1 MPAIGVVLLVYLLA
15 TTRTTSVPYGLL
27 RFVDDCGC
35 YDACRDGDDGVT
47 KEHDD
52 GRKDFTEER
61 DRRDIAVAHCGK
73 CDDGPID
80 AGGEVGELRARESS
94 FHHEHECAKAT
105 HEYDDEEEKHKDAV
119 EAFLDGNEQE
129 IAFVDELEKLE
140 NAEYTEEAQG
150 TELADVACSREKPND
165 VERNCGEEIH
175 DAEETEDVALLAW
188 RAPNANNVLHR
199 KDKRE
204 DVFND
209 GENALGCW

>member
-1 MPAIGVVLLVYLLA
+1 MPAIGVALLVYLLA
-15 TTRTTSVPYGLL
+15 TARTTSVPHGLL

-35 YDACRDGDDGVT
+35 HDACWNSDDGVT

-61 DRRDIAVAHCGK
+61 DGSDIAVANCGK
-73 CDDGPID
+73 RDDGPID
-80 AGGEVGELRARESS
+80 AGGEVGELRAGESS

-105 HEYDDEEEKHKDAV
+105 HEHDDEEEKHKDAV

-140 NAEYTEEAQG
+140 NAEYTEETQG

-165 VERNCGEEIH
+165 VERNGGEEIH
-175 DAEETEDVALLAW
+175 DAEETEDVAALAW

-199 KDKRE
+199 EDKRE

-209 GENALGCW
+209 CENALGCW